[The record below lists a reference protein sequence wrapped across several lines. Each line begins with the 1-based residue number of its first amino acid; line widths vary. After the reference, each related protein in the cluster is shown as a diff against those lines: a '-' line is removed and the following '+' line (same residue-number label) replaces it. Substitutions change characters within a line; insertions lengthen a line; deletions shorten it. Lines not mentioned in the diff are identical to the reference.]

1 MKKKILIFILVLI
14 LIVIIFGLLKR
25 DDIVSIYIEDTIY
38 ATTYLSLL
46 FAFLVLILIS
56 SIIYFLIKKYKKTR

>member
-1 MKKKILIFILVLI
+1 MKKILVFILVLI
-14 LIVIIFGLLKR
+14 VMLLGMLKR

-38 ATTYLSLL
+38 ATTYLSLS

-56 SIIYFLIKKYKKTR
+56 SLIYFFFKKYKKTR